1 MFPFHPWPWQ
11 LSLLILAGSS
21 VAEDLAWQDTLP
33 SDEVHV
39 SLLQLSLESDVRHW
53 QNLTKEIFEIDG
65 LTTQN
70 EDSFVLIPFAAYMVV
85 APDWL
90 LVSMVGCLDSVCTE
104 LPIAIFPL
112 LAPDFM
118 SVAALVAAKPLAQ
131 ALTSPFSVRL
141 VRSRELFFTQIGLA
155 LQISGLLIQALM
167 CSFSFFC
174 IARALQGIA
183 SALLIQ
189 ASPLTTN
196 RFEAA
201 QSGIAVKFIYAGLV
215 CGTPFGALTFST
227 EPFLPFLSL
236 ALAEL
241 VLLIAIWLSWGGLE
255 EEKAAEPDT
264 ATFFDVM
271 YDRVTLKPILLVSL
285 LLMFTGALQ
294 TVTPRLLQEEYDFSV
309 VMSGMAW
316 MFQTWPSVFLVFALG
331 PVARFIG
338 FPLLMVGSL
347 VVAGLAAMLAR
358 EGSLGVLILE
368 LFFSGVAAGC
378 TNSVVPRMLEDVSK
392 RRWGDEKKVFSIMNM
407 FQQIGYVAGPIL
419 GATVMTYFGFQCR
432 GMNQGSC
439 AASSASASSPM
450 PSCTPSSRRSLQRA
464 SARVCSGPVSPLQ
477 VAARQVE

>member
-21 VAEDLAWQDTLP
+21 VAQDLAWQDTLP

-39 SLLQLSLESDVRHW
+39 SLLQLSLESDVGHW

-70 EDSFVLIPFAAYMVV
+70 EVPDLRDFYDPQNAAITFYVMCFVLIPFAAYMVV

-167 CSFSFFC
+167 PSFSFFC

-419 GATVMTYFGFQCR
+419 GATVMTYFGFQVMCR
-432 GMNQGSC
+432 IFGIGLISY
-439 AASSASASSPM
+439 AILH
-450 PSCTPSSRRSLQRA
+450 TI
-464 SARVCSGPVSPLQ
+464 
-477 VAARQVE
+477 E